1 MVLDE
6 EKVEGEELQKWLN
19 RVVAPEELAV
29 FIKGKQAALLPEQ
42 ASSSS
47 HIEASCISQSR
58 HQ

>member
-42 ASSSS
+42 ASSS
-47 HIEASCISQSR
+47 
-58 HQ
+58 